1 MSIRLFIHSYPLLLS
16 TVIEWFITIFRVFHS
31 SDPYYNMIFH
41 YWYSDYDRYYNNG
54 LITPSHLLTM
64 IYNMHHSTTYY
75 NNGSFFSDNGLISD
89 YPFLSIYL
97 EYQIIIDYPLLLL
110 STVFFS
116 GHHYSPYMC
125 ILFRD
130 YDSLLTIECE

>member
-31 SDPYYNMIFH
+31 SDPYYNIIFH
-41 YWYSDYDRYYNNG
+41 YWYSDYDHYYNNG

-75 NNGSFFSDNGLISD
+75 NNGSFLVTMDL
-89 YPFLSIYL
+89 
-97 EYQIIIDYPLLLL
+97 YQIIHSYPFIL
-110 STVFFS
+110 SIRLS
-116 GHHYSPYMC
+116 
-125 ILFRD
+125 
-130 YDSLLTIECE
+130 